1 MKLCKEIGNVF
12 KNASMFA
19 NETHVAEG
27 SGRSQ
32 IIRTDMSIFAP
43 PTSAEDMPK
52 LTKVIT
58 ALDTGSSVP
67 SASKNVLFNVREAE
81 VPCPPIKTSG
91 GIVPGY
97 SHEGDL
103 VIQHHIAGSVILTV
117 YVTEKRSRPTDCQVA
132 L

>member
-1 MKLCKEIGNVF
+1 MKLCKEIGKVF

-32 IIRTDMSIFAP
+32 IIRTHMSIFAP

-52 LTKVIT
+52 LIKVIT

-81 VPCPPIKTSG
+81 VP
-91 GIVPGY
+91 
-97 SHEGDL
+97 
-103 VIQHHIAGSVILTV
+103 
-117 YVTEKRSRPTDCQVA
+117 
-132 L
+132 